1 MPKNISDDVIN
12 GLYRLKDSKNPRICL
27 LGSGP
32 LLGEVLK
39 ACEKLWARGITP
51 TVADARF
58 AKPLDKAMIFDL
70 AARHDAMIAIE
81 EGSIGGFGSHVMQLL
96 SDESVFDQG
105 FKFRSM
111 VMPDAFIDQASAG
124 EMYAQAGLGIED
136 IERKVL
142 QMMDI
147 SKIRSK
153 SGSSA
158 TSS

>member
-1 MPKNISDDVIN
+1 MDLPAVGEKIKI
-12 GLYRLKDSKNPRICL
+12 GKGRIIQEGRGVAIL
-27 LGSGP
+27 SFGTR
-32 LLGEVLK
+32 LGEVLK
-39 ACEKLWARGITP
+39 ACEKLRARGITP

-58 AKPLDKAMIFDL
+58 AKPLDKDMIFDL

-96 SDESVFDQG
+96 SDGSVFDQG

-111 VMPDAFIDQASAG
+111 VMPDEFIDQASAG

-142 QMMDI
+142 QVMDI
-147 SKIRSK
+147 SEIQSK

-158 TSS
+158 TSA